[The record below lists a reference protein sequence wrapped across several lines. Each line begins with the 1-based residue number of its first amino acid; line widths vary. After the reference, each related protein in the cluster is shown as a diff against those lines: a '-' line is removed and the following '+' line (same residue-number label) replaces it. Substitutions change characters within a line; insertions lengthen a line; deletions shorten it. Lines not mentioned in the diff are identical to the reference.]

1 MSARVAMISQSVLRE
16 CIGIYALI
24 YYAQKTFFNV
34 LHAVIIKRGR
44 TKINKLWVWGKPS
57 KETSCLY

>member
-34 LHAVIIKRGR
+34 LHSVIIKRGR
-44 TKINKLWVWGKPS
+44 TKINKLWV
-57 KETSCLY
+57 